1 MLVSD
6 AVNGYDVYWVGILL
20 CPRIISSSPLTPILA
35 SDDQW
40 LSELSSEGGRNTLY
54 WYCFSF
60 IISVCDLVLGY
71 KARELSYF

>member
-6 AVNGYDVYWVGILL
+6 AVNGYDVRILSGDSFVS
-20 CPRIISSSPLTPILA
+20 IISSSPLTPILA

-54 WYCFSF
+54 
-60 IISVCDLVLGY
+60 
-71 KARELSYF
+71 

>member
-1 MLVSD
+1 MS
-6 AVNGYDVYWVGILL
+6 
-20 CPRIISSSPLTPILA
+20 IISSSPLTHILA

-54 WYCFSF
+54 RYYFSF